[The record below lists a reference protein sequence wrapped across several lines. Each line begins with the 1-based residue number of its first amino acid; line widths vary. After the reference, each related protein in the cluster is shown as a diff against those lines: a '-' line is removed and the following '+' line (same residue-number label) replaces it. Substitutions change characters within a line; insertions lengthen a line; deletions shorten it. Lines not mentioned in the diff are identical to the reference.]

1 MSVRAP
7 SLAIV
12 ASLLSVGQA
21 AAQSAPAAQ
30 PPVLQTIEA
39 EGTQFKVTM
48 SDGRVLRSPQ
58 LVGATLVIAAGGGTV
73 RLRIDAVERDPED
86 TRADRP
92 ASDVVWLHTFSVL
105 GADGNAQNF
114 CTAGPDGRRQGFPLA
129 GRSTP
134 QGDFKP
140 AEPGVFELVCTSG
153 AQGKCVR
160 FGYLPWSRAT
170 DGTGLHEAYNAC
182 TRMVRGDY
190 GGQGKPF
197 TKDGMR
203 IDVYDRFGVQTAEN
217 DTADAFEAGWSPDGA
232 VCVHHV
238 RVKENTT
245 LAELEAAFPRL
256 KGRTGTICTE
266 DYARAQGAVVF
277 NRSRP

>member
-1 MSVRAP
+1 MSVRAC
-7 SLAIV
+7 SLAI
-12 ASLLSVGQA
+12 AALLLSIGPA
-21 AAQSAPAAQ
+21 AAQTPAS
-30 PPVLQTIEA
+30 LKSIEA

-58 LVGATLVIAAGGGTV
+58 LAGATLVIAMGGSTV
-73 RLRIDAVERDPED
+73 RVRIDAVERDPED
-86 TRADRP
+86 TRTDLP
-92 ASDVVWLHTFSVL
+92 ASDAIWLHTFSVL
-105 GADGNAQNF
+105 GADGSSQNF
-114 CTAGPDGRRQGFPLA
+114 CAPGPDGRRQGFPLS
-129 GRSTP
+129 GRSSQ
-134 QGDFKP
+134 QGEFKP

-160 FGYLPWSRAT
+160 FGYRPWSRTA

-190 GGQGKPF
+190 GGIGQPF

-203 IDVYDRFGVQTAEN
+203 IDVYDPWGIQRAEN
-217 DTADAFEAGWSPDGA
+217 DAADTFEAGWSPEGA

-245 LAELEAAFPRL
+245 LEALEAEFPRL
-256 KGRTGTICTE
+256 KGRTGAVCTE
-266 DYARAQGAVVF
+266 AFARSHGAIVF